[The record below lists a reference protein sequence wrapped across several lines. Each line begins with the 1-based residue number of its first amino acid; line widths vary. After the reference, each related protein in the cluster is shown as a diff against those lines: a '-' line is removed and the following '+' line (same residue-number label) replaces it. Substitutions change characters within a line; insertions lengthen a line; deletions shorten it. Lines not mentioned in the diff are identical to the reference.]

1 MGVRLRATAGFCVLI
16 GLVGGAA
23 VTMQAGQAMPRSQTR
38 AANLARMRAESL
50 NGGIAQYRADRCM
63 YTTGAPA
70 CLLKTNHPDLCL
82 PLSRWS
88 PWMAAANRTR
98 AHRADHRDGVPGWS
112 DHPSGEQYARGNTL
126 TTPNGAIT
134 TEEARLLTPCA

>member
-70 CLLKTNHPDLCL
+70 CLLKTTTETYVFRFRGGPPGWQQQTGREPTVLTTVTV
-82 PLSRWS
+82 S
-88 PWMAAANRTR
+88 
-98 AHRADHRDGVPGWS
+98 RDGQTIRAVS
-112 DHPSGEQYARGNTL
+112 NTPVA
-126 TTPNGAIT
+126 T
-134 TEEARLLTPCA
+134 R